1 MFGREALEAAGQWWS
16 RGRCVPVPE
25 EKAPEET
32 APGETVPEKTVPEE
46 AE

>member
-1 MFGREALEAAGQWWS
+1 MEAAGQWWS

-25 EKAPEET
+25 EMMPADTLPAK
-32 APGETVPEKTVPEE
+32 TVPADTLPEE